1 MKEIKRFTTV
11 INVENFKAIS
21 IITPK
26 YKHAIVPDGYKK
38 CGKSFLAYFDSED
51 PPRMSYVEQ

>member
-11 INVENFKAIS
+11 INVENFKTIS

-26 YKHAIVPDGYKK
+26 DKRAIVPDGYKK
-38 CGKSFLAYFDSED
+38 CGKSFLAYFDSEN
-51 PPRMSYVEQ
+51 PPRMSYIEQ